1 MDMQKIHESVF
12 NKMALFSTVSKNT
25 IQKLKEEVR
34 VCHFS
39 KGEYVI
45 RDREVTD
52 LVYIVLSGKVSVY
65 KLSENGE
72 KRIIFI
78 LDQGHILND
87 DLVQN
92 LPSAVNCECFE
103 ECCMLAYEKA
113 MFIKLMQT
121 DFELT
126 KAVLGQYSSKL
137 RRTYRQLKNAPTN
150 IAMEKKIAAKLYR
163 LCHDYGIP
171 TSDGYVIDIPLSVV
185 YLSQLVGAQ
194 RETVSRALKKLIDAG
209 LVRYEH
215 KKIYISDLKAL
226 GDYHKTK

>member
-45 RDREVTD
+45 RDREVTE

-78 LDQGHILND
+78 LDQG
-87 DLVQN
+87 
-92 LPSAVNCECFE
+92 SYFE
-103 ECCMLAYEKA
+103 
-113 MFIKLMQT
+113 
-121 DFELT
+121 
-126 KAVLGQYSSKL
+126 
-137 RRTYRQLKNAPTN
+137 
-150 IAMEKKIAAKLYR
+150 
-163 LCHDYGIP
+163 
-171 TSDGYVIDIPLSVV
+171 
-185 YLSQLVGAQ
+185 
-194 RETVSRALKKLIDAG
+194 
-209 LVRYEH
+209 
-215 KKIYISDLKAL
+215 
-226 GDYHKTK
+226 